1 MSLTT
6 YNKKRNFKQTSEPAG
21 KEVKDGKAL
30 IFVVQRH
37 DASHLHY
44 DFRLEMD
51 GVLKSWAVPK
61 GPSLYPKDR
70 RLAVQVEDHPVPY
83 AKFEGDIPEG
93 NYGAGHVDI
102 WDKGT
107 YQPVDED
114 GEPVSHKEALK
125 LLEEGHLRFVMKGKK
140 LKGMFKL
147 FRMKEEDKNWL
158 LMKSDDEFA
167 VDEPYDI
174 EAAGGTSKKSTPAKK
189 AVKKKSS
196 PSLKQTKKKVAKK
209 STASSS
215 TR

>member
-6 YNKKRNFKQTSEPAG
+6 YNKKRNFNQTSEPAG

-44 DFRLEMD
+44 DFRLELD

-107 YQPVDED
+107 YQAIDEN
-114 GEPVSHKEALK
+114 GEAISHNEALK
-125 LLEEGHLRFVMKGKK
+125 LLEEGHLRFVMKGKM
-140 LKGMFKL
+140 LNGAFKL
-147 FRMKEEDKNWL
+147 FRMKE
-158 LMKSDDEFA
+158 
-167 VDEPYDI
+167 
-174 EAAGGTSKKSTPAKK
+174 
-189 AVKKKSS
+189 
-196 PSLKQTKKKVAKK
+196 
-209 STASSS
+209 
-215 TR
+215 

>member
-1 MSLTT
+1 MSLKT
-6 YNKKRNFKQTSEPAG
+6 YNKKRDFKQTSEPKG
-21 KEVKDGKAL
+21 KEVKDSKQL

-37 DASHLHY
+37 QASHLHY
-44 DFRLEMD
+44 DFRLELD

-107 YQPVDED
+107 YQIIDES
-114 GEPVSHKEALK
+114 GEPVSPKQALK

-140 LKGMFKL
+140 LKGAFKL

-158 LMKSDDEFA
+158 LMKSDDEYA
-167 VDEPYDI
+167 VEKPYDI
-174 EAAGGTSKKSTPAKK
+174 EAAGKVKKSAPAKK

-196 PSLKQTKKKVAKK
+196 PKLKQVKKGVAKK
-209 STASSS
+209 STGTSS
-215 TR
+215 TQ

>member
-1 MSLTT
+1 MSLST
-6 YNKKRNFKQTSEPAG
+6 YNKKRNFKETSEPKG
-21 KEVKDGKAL
+21 KEVKDGKEL

-44 DFRLEMD
+44 DFRLELD

-61 GPSLYPKDR
+61 GPSLYPKDK

-102 WDKGT
+102 WDNGT
-107 YQPVDED
+107 YQTIDED
-114 GEPVSHKEALK
+114 GNPVATKDALK
-125 LLEEGHLRFVMKGKK
+125 LLEEGHLRIIMKGKK
-140 LKGMFKL
+140 LKGAFKL

-158 LMKSDDEFA
+158 LMKADDDYA

-174 EAAGGTSKKSTPAKK
+174 EAAGSSKKSAPAKK

-196 PSLKQTKKKVAKK
+196 SGLKSPKKKVAKK
-209 STASSS
+209 STRSSS
-215 TR
+215 TQ

>member
-6 YNKKRNFKQTSEPAG
+6 YNKKRDFKQTSEPKG
-21 KEVKDGKAL
+21 KEVKDGKQL

-37 DASHLHY
+37 EASHLHY

-102 WDKGT
+102 WDNGT
-107 YQPVDED
+107 YQAIDD
-114 GEPVSHKEALK
+114 KGEPISPKEALK

-140 LKGMFKL
+140 LKGAFKL

-158 LMKSDDEFA
+158 LMKADDEYA
-167 VDEPYDI
+167 SEEPYNI
-174 EAAGGTSKKSTPAKK
+174 EAAGAAKKSAPAKK

-196 PSLKQTKKKVAKK
+196 QSPIPKKKVAAKK
-209 STASSS
+209 NTASSS